1 MYTFR
6 HNMKFFKYY
15 LTIFVVIISFANM
28 SFAQGNPIKGEKI
41 FNKCKA
47 CHSALDTK
55 NKIGPSLLGIVG
67 KPAGEVTGYK
77 YSKALL
83 SSGVIWNEE
92 SLDAYLEKPKKF
104 LPGGKMAFVGLRKEE
119 DREDVIAYLKKD

>member
-1 MYTFR
+1 MTR
-6 HNMKFFKYY
+6 
-15 LTIFVVIISFANM
+15 V
-28 SFAQGNPIKGEKI
+28 

-92 SLDAYLEKPKKF
+92 SLDVYLEKPKKF
-104 LPGGKMAFVGLRKEE
+104 CKTYCINRFKCNNSVGRYCG
-119 DREDVIAYLKKD
+119 ISI